1 MAEISHQKNAKLKV
15 VKKIILI
22 FILIGS
28 QFVFSQ
34 ELKEAEKLSS
44 LCKVWGFLKYY
55 HPNVAKGNFN
65 WDEQLLNTLPKI
77 IQSKTK
83 EDLSKVYLVWIESLG
98 EIKKCGKCNDVN
110 ENEYFNKNFNLSWT
124 QDQTLFTNTLTEK
137 LKYIENNRFQGK
149 NNYASSSNGG
159 IIITNELKYKDF
171 EFPDTN
177 YRLLSLFKY
186 WNIIEYFFPYKYLT
200 DQKWDEVLFEMIPK
214 YKDAKN
220 ATEYQLVLFET
231 VIKLDDTHANF
242 YSNKIHEY
250 FGKKYIPAKFN
261 LIDNKAVITG
271 FYNDS
276 LAKENDLRLGDILEK
291 ENDNDVVKKMIET
304 SKYVNGSNN
313 NTKAKN
319 YDFLIFNG
327 STDSIKITINRD
339 GTKLLKTVGRYD
351 EKKFNSR
358 KEIIPE
364 KFRLL
369 DNNIGYINMG
379 VLEMDDVEK
388 MMDSFKSTKAI
399 IIDFRNY
406 PKFAPYLL
414 ARRLIK
420 TEKEFAKLTEP
431 DLSYPSKFKWK
442 KTQTITPIRN
452 QFYNGKIIILVN
464 EETQSAAEHS
474 TMMLQTGE
482 NTITIGSQTA
492 GADGNVSL
500 AEFIG
505 FKSYISGLG
514 VFYPDGTETQRKGV
528 KIDVEVRPTIK
539 GILEGK
545 DEILEKAIELIEK
558 EK

>member
-1 MAEISHQKNAKLKV
+1 M
-15 VKKIILI
+15 
-22 FILIGS
+22 
-28 QFVFSQ
+28 
-34 ELKEAEKLSS
+34 
-44 LCKVWGFLKYY
+44 
-55 HPNVAKGNFN
+55 
-65 WDEQLLNTLPKI
+65 
-77 IQSKTK
+77 
-83 EDLSKVYLVWIESLG
+83 
-98 EIKKCGKCNDVN
+98 
-110 ENEYFNKNFNLSWT
+110 
-124 QDQTLFTNTLTEK
+124 QDQTIFTSTLSEK

-149 NNYASSSNGG
+149 NNYVSTSNNGN
-159 IIITNELKYKDF
+159 IIIKNELQYNNF

-200 DQKWDEVLFEMIPK
+200 DQKWDDVLFEMIPK
-214 YKDAKN
+214 FKNAKN
-220 ATEYQLVLFET
+220 ATEYQLGLLET
-231 VIKLDDTHANF
+231 VIKLDDSHANL
-242 YSNKIHEY
+242 YSNKIHDY
-250 FGKKYIPAKFN
+250 FGRKYIPAKFN
-261 LIDNKAVITG
+261 LIENKAVITG

-291 ENDNDVVKKMIET
+291 ENENDVLKKMIET
-304 SKYVNGSNN
+304 KKYVNGSNN

-327 STDSIKITINRD
+327 STDSIKITINRN

-351 EKKFNSR
+351 EKKLNSQ

-379 VLEMDDVEK
+379 LLEMDDVEK

-414 ARRLIK
+414 ARRFIK

-442 KTQTITPIRN
+442 KTKTITPIHN
-452 QFYNGKIIILVN
+452 QFYSGKIIILVN
-464 EETQSAAEHS
+464 EETQSAAEYS

-492 GADGNVSL
+492 GADGNISL

-528 KIDVEVRPTIK
+528 KIDIEVRPTIK

>member
-1 MAEISHQKNAKLKV
+1 M
-15 VKKIILI
+15 KKIILI

>member
-1 MAEISHQKNAKLKV
+1 MKKN
-15 VKKIILI
+15 ILI

-34 ELKEAEKLSS
+34 ELKEVEKLSS

-83 EDLSKVYLVWIESLG
+83 EDISKVYLVWIESLG
-98 EIKKCGKCNDVN
+98 EIKKCGKCSDIN
-110 ENEYFNKNFNLSWT
+110 EKESFNKNFNLTWI
-124 QDQTLFTNTLTEK
+124 QDQTIFTSTLSEK

-149 NNYASSSNGG
+149 NNYVSTSNNGN
-159 IIITNELKYKDF
+159 IIIKNEVQYNNF

-200 DQKWDEVLFEMIPK
+200 DQKWDDVLFEMIPK
-214 YKDAKN
+214 FKNAKN
-220 ATEYQLVLFET
+220 ATEYQLGLLET
-231 VIKLDDTHANF
+231 VIKLDDTHANL
-242 YSNKIHEY
+242 YSNKIHDY
-250 FGKKYIPAKFN
+250 FGRKYIPVKFN
-261 LIDNKAVITG
+261 LIENKAVITG

-291 ENDNDVVKKMIET
+291 ENENDVLKKMIET
-304 SKYVNGSNN
+304 RKYVNGSNN

-319 YDFLIFNG
+319 YDFVIFNG
-327 STDSIKITINRD
+327 STDSIKITINRN

-351 EKKFNSR
+351 EKKLNSQ

-369 DNNIGYINMG
+369 GNNIGYINMG

-414 ARRLIK
+414 ARRFIK

-442 KTQTITPIRN
+442 KTKTITPIHN
-452 QFYNGKIIILVN
+452 QFYSGKIIILVN
-464 EETQSAAEHS
+464 EETQSAAEYS

-492 GADGNVSL
+492 GADGNISL

-505 FKSYISGLG
+505 FKSYVSGLG
-514 VFYPDGTETQRKGV
+514 VYYPDGTETQRKGV
-528 KIDVEVRPTIK
+528 KIDIEVRPTIK